1 MDKIKKYTKKLIE
14 KTKKYIKKILKIL
27 SLKELSIL
35 PAYLSYSLVL
45 AIIPIIT
52 IIVVVAGYFSISID
66 TVIKMISDLLPS
78 YASNVIVGAI
88 SGESFDWSVG
98 VINLATFVIAA
109 NGMYAIINAS
119 NNLYKIDS
127 ESQIKDRLR
136 SLLILVIMIVLL
148 MFLIIVPML
157 GDKIIEII
165 SNYNISQNIVEMI
178 GLVYSALK
186 WPLTL
191 LLIFFA
197 IKVIYIIAPSVKLK
211 GEETTIG
218 AFITTI
224 GWAIFTAIFG
234 YYINFFGRYDII
246 YGGLASIIILLIWF
260 YVLSFILILGIV
272 INTMKYNK

>member
-1 MDKIKKYTKKLIE
+1 MDRI
-14 KTKKYIKKILKIL
+14 KKYIKKVVEIL

-52 IIVVVAGYFSISID
+52 IIVAAVGTLGVSID
-66 TVIKMISDLLPS
+66 TVINLINDLLPS

-88 SGESFDWSVG
+88 SGESFDLSLG
-98 VINLATFVIAA
+98 VLNLATFVIAA
-109 NGMYAIINAS
+109 NGMYAIVNAS
-119 NNLYKIDS
+119 NNLYKIES
-127 ESQIKDRLR
+127 SSQIKDRFR
-136 SLLILVIMIVLL
+136 SFLILIIMIVLL
-148 MFLIIVPML
+148 IFLIIVPML
-157 GDKIIEII
+157 GDKIIELI
-165 SNYNISQNIVEMI
+165 SNYNISKNILEI
-178 GLVYSALK
+178 ISSLYNALK

-197 IKVIYIIAPSVKLK
+197 IKVIYIIAPSVKVK
-211 GEETTIG
+211 SEDTTIG

-234 YYINFFGRYDII
+234 YYIKYFGRYDII
-246 YGGLASIIILLIWF
+246 YGGLSSIIILLIWF

-272 INTMKYNK
+272 INSMKYNKSE